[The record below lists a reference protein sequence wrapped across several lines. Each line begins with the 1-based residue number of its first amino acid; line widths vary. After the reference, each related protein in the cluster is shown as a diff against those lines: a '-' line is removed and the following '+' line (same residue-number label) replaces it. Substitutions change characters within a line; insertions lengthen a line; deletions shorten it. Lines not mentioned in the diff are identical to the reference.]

1 MLENQILQVAELA
14 ISFNSDA
21 SIQLVQNL
29 SFTINKKDRLAIVGE
44 SGSGKT
50 LTALS
55 LVGMLPANIKIANG
69 TIKFSSNINFV
80 LNDLTESQWQTLR
93 GNEIGFVFQ
102 DPMSSLNPVMR
113 IGKQL
118 KESITIHRKI
128 SNKVAKQFA
137 IDWLRKVKISEPEI
151 IYNRYPHEL
160 SGGQK
165 QRVMIAMAMCN
176 APKLLIAD
184 EPTTALDATVQKSII
199 QLMLDIQKET
209 GTSILFITHD
219 LLFAS
224 TFATHLLVMNKG
236 KVMEY
241 GTCEQIIN
249 QPKSSYTKALLAC
262 RPRPSMKGKLLPTIK
277 DALSFCVEENL
288 PTRKD
293 RKESQI
299 DTTQELLSVKNL
311 SIAYPQGFKILGRNK
326 VSHKIVTD
334 ISFNINKGESV
345 GLVGESGCGKTT
357 IAKALLG
364 LVPLVSGDIYFE
376 EKKLNYSKSNI
387 RKSLPLQIQFIFQN
401 PYAALNPRRTIFQH
415 LAEPLLLHRVVN
427 KKDLNT
433 RVISLLNSVG
443 LPQSV
448 GDKFPHQFSGGQQQ
462 RIVIARALAVAP
474 QLLVCDEIVAS
485 LDVSVQ
491 AQILNLL
498 HQLKEEFA
506 LSLLFIAHDMAVVH
520 HVCDKIMVMDK
531 GKIVEAGTAEQ
542 IYFQPQ
548 QDFTKT
554 LIQASIY

>member
-1 MLENQILQVAELA
+1 MQENQILKVAELG
-14 ISFNSDA
+14 ISLKNDTA
-21 SIQLVQNL
+21 LQLVHNL
-29 SFTINKKDRLAIVGE
+29 SFTLNKKERLAIVGE

-55 LVGMLPANIKIANG
+55 LVGMLPFNIKIASG
-69 TIKFSSNINFV
+69 KIDFSSSKNIA
-80 LNDLTESQWQTLR
+80 LNDLTEIHWQSIR

-113 IGKQL
+113 IGNQL
-118 KESITIHRKI
+118 KESITTHQKI
-128 SNKVAKQFA
+128 SNEDAKLLA
-137 IDWLRKVKISEPEI
+137 IDWLRKVKILDPEF
-151 IYNRYPHEL
+151 IYNCYPHEL

-176 APKLLIAD
+176 SPKLLIAD

-199 QLMLDIQKET
+199 QLMLDLQKET
-209 GTSILFITHD
+209 ETGILFITHD

-224 TFATHLLVMNKG
+224 TFATHLLVMNNG

-241 GTCEQIIN
+241 GTCEQVIN
-249 QPKSSYTKALLAC
+249 QPKSSYIKALLSC
-262 RPRPSMKGKLLPTIK
+262 RPRPSMKGQLLPTVT
-277 DALSFCVEENL
+277 DALSISAEVNQ
-288 PTRKD
+288 PTRISI
-293 RKESQI
+293 KEALI
-299 DTTQELLSVKNL
+299 EATQDLLSVDKLNIIY
-311 SIAYPQGFKILGRNK
+311 SKGFKVLGWNK
-326 VSHKIVTD
+326 TSQKIVSD
-334 ISFNINKGESV
+334 VSFKIRKGESV

-376 EKKLNYSKSNI
+376 GKKIDYSKSEV
-387 RKSLPLQIQFIFQN
+387 RKNLPLQIQFIFQN

-415 LAEPLLLHRVVN
+415 LAEPLLFHELVSKN
-427 KKDLNT
+427 QLNAK
-433 RVISLLNSVG
+433 VFNLLDSVG

-448 GDKFPHQFSGGQQQ
+448 CNKYPHQFSGGQQQ
-462 RIVIARALAVAP
+462 RIVIARALAVTP

-498 HQLKEEFA
+498 HQLKEEYA

-520 HVCDKIMVMDK
+520 HVCDKIMVMDN
-531 GKIVEAGTAEQ
+531 GKIVEVGSAKQ
-542 IYFQPQ
+542 IYFHPQ

-554 LIQASIY
+554 LIQASLY